1 MELKTKSE
9 ELTEYADLLKA
20 IAHPVRLCIVKGLIE
35 NGPHNVSD
43 MHSCLEMAQS
53 TVSQHLAKLKSAGIL
68 TSERVGTEIIYSVDN
83 KFTGGNNKK
92 LRYKYFVV
100 LDERW

>member
-1 MELKTKSE
+1 
-9 ELTEYADLLKA
+9 
-20 IAHPVRLCIVKGLIE
+20 
-35 NGPHNVSD
+35 

-83 KFTGGNNKK
+83 KFIEEIIKK
-92 LRYKYFVV
+92 I
-100 LDERW
+100 EI